1 MNPDPLSDLRD
12 WHLPDPVSWW
22 PPAPGW
28 WLLAGLILVGLW
40 LAIRGWRRWRRQGS
54 STRAALR
61 QLDDLGKALA
71 RDGDRRRFVVG
82 VSQLL
87 RRLALVRYPR
97 EQVAGLSGDA
107 WLAFLDATGGG
118 SGFTQGAGLVL
129 AESAYRPDAFPN
141 QDSYGAFDPER
152 LSRLAADWIR
162 ARADPGKRGK
172 TP

>member
-28 WLLAGLILVGLW
+28 WLLAGLILLGLW
-40 LAIRGWRRWRRQGS
+40 LAIRGGRRWRRQSS

-61 QLDDLGKALA
+61 QLDALGKALA
-71 RDGDRRRFVVG
+71 RDGDQRRFVVG

-87 RRLALVRYPR
+87 RRLALVRFPR

-107 WLAFLDATGGG
+107 WLGFLDATGGG
-118 SGFTQGAGLVL
+118 GSFAQGAGRVL
-129 AESAYRPDAFPN
+129 AESAYRADA
-141 QDSYGAFDPER
+141 AFDAEFDPAQ
-152 LSRLAADWIR
+152 LSRIAVGWIHANR
-162 ARADPGKRGK
+162 KRRR
-172 TP
+172 